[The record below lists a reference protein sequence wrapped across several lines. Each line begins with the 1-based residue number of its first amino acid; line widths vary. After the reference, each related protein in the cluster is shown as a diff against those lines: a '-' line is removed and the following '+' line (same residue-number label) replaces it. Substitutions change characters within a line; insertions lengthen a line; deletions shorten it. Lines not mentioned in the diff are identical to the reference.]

1 MSSPVRTLENRS
13 KPQTAKPE
21 ILSHEDGRGFLDEFN
36 NLVARR
42 AYDRF
47 EQDGRA
53 DGNDTA
59 HWLDAERELAAPVPD
74 VGDSTDSFTAV
85 ISLPNAPAGS
95 TKVYAA
101 EDRAIVYTE
110 INVQGDC
117 DGKYE
122 RCESTYYMIR
132 WPEIVDPGSCSAEM
146 DDQTLTI
153 TVRKAEIQSQS
164 GTESS
169 EGL

>member
-1 MSSPVRTLENRS
+1 MSSPVRTLKNPSR
-13 KPQTAKPE
+13 PPTAKTE
-21 ILSHEDGRGFLDEFN
+21 ILADEDGRGFLDEFY

-47 EQDGRA
+47 ERDGRA

-59 HWLDAERELAAPVPD
+59 HWLDAERELAAPRTD
-74 VGDSTDSFTAV
+74 VRDSTDSFTAV
-85 ISLPNAPAGS
+85 ISLPDAPAGS

-101 EDRAIVYTE
+101 EDRAIVYTQN
-110 INVQGDC
+110 NVQGDS

-122 RCESTYYMIR
+122 RSESTYYMIR
-132 WPEIVDPGSCSAEM
+132 WPEIVDPGSCSAQM
-146 DDQTLTI
+146 DDQRLTI
-153 TVRKAEIQSQS
+153 TVHKAEVQSQT